1 MCGPDTM
8 SGPLAACLFVDPAAA
23 AQTQA
28 EQTSPS
34 AQWQVPPPGAR
45 SPMALLPIA
54 ISVQLTDMQISL
66 IISSS
71 KINYILQ

>member
-1 MCGPDTM
+1 MPGP
-8 SGPLAACLFVDPAAA
+8 PAAWAFVNPVAA
-23 AQTQA
+23 AQTPGTGDLTQCPA
-28 EQTSPS
+28 AGAPFRGQVSPS
-34 AQWQVPPPGAR
+34 GPAPPT
-45 SPMALLPIA
+45 A

>member
-1 MCGPDTM
+1 MPVGP
-8 SGPLAACLFVDPAAA
+8 SAAWIFVHPDSAIARTE
-23 AQTQA
+23 AQADLTLHPVVGALSQGWMP
-28 EQTSPS
+28 QGSHSPS
-34 AQWQVPPPGAR
+34 PG
-45 SPMALLPIA
+45 